1 MLLEFIFFRMLF
13 WLARLALLLVGQQV
27 NSMDSTM
34 VSTVLFI
41 FPLLIDE
48 ECFNVLN
55 MHFIHEAKT

>member
-1 MLLEFIFFRMLF
+1 MLF

-34 VSTVLFI
+34 VSTGLFI